1 MAGRP
6 VRRAL
11 GFLLG
16 FLALFFLAS
25 VSVSLLG
32 GVGVGAGILGGD
44 RAVALLPLEGE
55 IATSDEFVE
64 TVEEVGED
72 ESIGA
77 VVVRIDSPGGQV
89 APSQEMYA
97 ALRKL
102 RQTKPVI
109 ASLGSVAASGGYYV
123 ASAAD
128 VVVASP
134 GTLTGSIG
142 VIMMMPNVSGLLE
155 KLGIEARILTAGSKK
170 DMGTP
175 FRPLTEEERK
185 ILQGMADQVHT
196 QFIRAVAE
204 GRGLDLERA
213 RSVSDGRIMTGE
225 QAKEAG
231 LVDELGGLEA
241 AIAIAAE
248 RAGIEGEPRVE
259 RRAPLRRPWW
269 WRALFSEEASV
280 PPVSSLGAFLQGV
293 ATLLGEQPQTSP
305 LSKPPTPELVAPQIP
320 QLLWR
325 LPFASE
331 GLRW

>member
-25 VSVSLLG
+25 VSVTFLRGGGEGRSL
-32 GVGVGAGILGGD
+32 IGGD
-44 RAVALLPLEGE
+44 RVVALVPLEGE
-55 IATSDEFVE
+55 IARSDDFVE
-64 TVEEVGED
+64 TMREIAD
-72 ESIGA
+72 DDSIGA
-77 VVVRIDSPGGQV
+77 VVVRIDSPGGAV
-89 APSQEMYA
+89 APSQEMYS
-97 ALRKL
+97 ALKQL
-102 RQTKPVI
+102 RGDKPVV

-123 ASAAD
+123 AAAAD

-142 VIMMMPNVSGLLE
+142 VIMMMPNVSGLLD

-175 FRPLTEEERK
+175 FRALSEEERR
-185 ILQGMADQVHT
+185 ILQSMADQVHN
-196 QFIRAVAE
+196 QFIRAVSE
-204 GRGLDLERA
+204 GRGLDLERT
-213 RSVSDGRIMTGE
+213 RSVADGRIMTGE

-231 LVDELGGLEA
+231 LVDQLGGLED

-259 RRAPLRRPWW
+259 RRAPARRPWW
-269 WRALFSEEASV
+269 WRALFSDEVAAPVPSGLAGFLHGLAELAREE
-280 PPVSSLGAFLQGV
+280 PG
-293 ATLLGEQPQTSP
+293 T
-305 LSKPPTPELVAPQIP
+305 P
-320 QLLWR
+320 QLLFR
-325 LPFASE
+325 MPFVTQ
-331 GLRW
+331 GFRW

>member
-25 VSVSLLG
+25 VSVSLIG
-32 GVGVGAGILGGD
+32 GGGMGAGMLGD
-44 RAVALLPLEGE
+44 RAVALLPVEGE
-55 IATSDEFVE
+55 IAASDEFVE
-64 TVEEVGED
+64 TIQDIAED

-77 VVVRIDSPGGQV
+77 VVVRVDSPGGAV

-97 ALRKL
+97 ALREL
-102 RQTKPVI
+102 RQKKPVV
-109 ASLGSVAASGGYYV
+109 ASLGSVAASGGYYI

-142 VIMMMPNVSGLLE
+142 VIMMMPDVSGLME
-155 KLGIEARILTAGSKK
+155 KLGIQARILTAGSKK

-175 FRPLTEEERK
+175 FRPLTDEERK
-185 ILQGMADQVHT
+185 ILQAMADQVHG

-213 RSVSDGRIMTGE
+213 RSVADGRIMTGE

-231 LVDELGGLEA
+231 LVDELGGLES
-241 AIAIAAE
+241 AIAIAAQ
-248 RAGIEGEPRVE
+248 RAGIEGEPRIE
-259 RRAPLRRPWW
+259 RMAPVRRPWW

-280 PPVSSLGAFLQGV
+280 PPASGLGAFLQGV
-293 ATLLGEQPQTSP
+293 AALLGEEPQSSS
-305 LSKPPTPELVAPQIP
+305 LLQSPTPELVAPHIP

-325 LPFASE
+325 LPFASD